1 VLQGNGFNASSNLR
15 VLFGDSENSL
25 TNLTNV
31 IAVTRSNGTFSIG
44 LPIPIGPYTSQPDAN
59 SRFSTFIRISDS
71 TGLSTGTEP
80 FVGVNMQSASLLTQ
94 PERITANAKLTIAG
108 LAVSENGAPL
118 ANANLGFLTLR
129 QPNGTETT
137 VSSQINGLTIV
148 DQIGS
153 LQSDNSVLSD
163 SAGRVKVSFIVPSVD
178 GGTAEVKFT
187 AVQELKA
194 DFEILPKLQLSVD
207 GAKPGETITVVG
219 SSYRSEDVI
228 SVSLD
233 GTKIDTTPS
242 IIKTDKRGS
251 FEAEFVIPLELPGG
265 SVTIVATDSGVTD
278 AKQTP
283 TIASQ
288 LTILGILDTPVEG
301 AQFRP
306 GDTINVTGKGLNAN
320 ETAVISIGGVIIT
333 DQVFTTEANG
343 SYDFSLTMPSLSG
356 GAHKIRV
363 SASTN
368 VAEGGISITSTPIT
382 ISPTEGSVG
391 TKIDIQGSGYQ
402 ANAPISVSIGFVED
416 VTFGNVSA
424 TGEVAMEYIISR
436 PQSPGEK
443 TLTINIGDEKFYKG
457 FNYQLDAE
465 GPAILKA
472 THDGGTGVI
481 SKVGQVVI
489 IKAIQRDDFDIA
501 KRGTYKIGDPS
512 VSESIDSG
520 DLYNDGT
527 HQDEGANDAVW
538 AIPYQVPAGV
548 TTKVDGLPSSVPVQ
562 LTLFDALG
570 NATTQETDIPIQ
582 IDTVAEIKKL
592 NVSGTGKYKVGD
604 KLTITVVG
612 EENCS
617 GTFQIAGVTGKE
629 PLVQGMFANQYRASY
644 TFRGGDRALNAKLI
658 IELTDSYGNVTTQNA
673 EKTITIEEVLQL
685 NRVSLPTRL
694 HGGDRF
700 SVEFFSSS
708 EVTPSLSIS
717 DELLEN
723 PVNPEEIEYNWKP
736 ITLLQ
741 YRALEP
747 EETASSLVSGL
758 TVVEAENM
766 SDDESESEEIMTH
779 YIAFARIP
787 ADLLLSSR
795 MRLVRLMISDKTGKS
810 QTAEIPVDFYGVSSF
825 TLDVPVGISMIHLPL
840 AVTAVNNEKQEIK
853 TVGDLYQVLG
863 GAQKVNLLITYDH
876 RQNAWSSY
884 LGELNRNSQADRII
898 EGDTGIITV
907 LKEHTTLQLYG
918 RSLGDNGVGT
928 ISLQKGLNH
937 VGIPVKNHQVN
948 TVSDLFAL
956 DGFKD
961 NATAIIVPDQGKFKV
976 VAAKGDDGDIPIVG
990 GQSFIV
996 TAKRSSQVQI
1006 GGLAW
1011 SNAFQSKV
1019 NSAPSILTQNGT
1031 PLLVI
1036 NGRLTDEESQSVDEE
1051 ISFTVQR
1058 LNSLSTN
1065 GSHWTNQSIFDLSAK
1080 TRLDGYFS
1088 ATQISFQP
1096 EGLLSVNDVLEVEVA
1111 LSNKDLRVRPIVY
1124 QVTREDLQNGFIM
1137 LPDLVAY
1144 QVPKYSELGHNYP
1157 NPFNPET
1164 WIPYQIATD
1173 SQVELKIYS
1182 SSGQLVRTI
1191 EIGYQ
1196 TAGHYV
1202 SRQRA
1207 IYWDGCND
1215 VGEPIGSGI
1224 YFYVL
1229 RLDSETENR
1238 IFSKKMTIVK

>member
-1 VLQGNGFNASSNLR
+1 
-15 VLFGDSENSL
+15 
-25 TNLTNV
+25 
-31 IAVTRSNGTFSIG
+31 
-44 LPIPIGPYTSQPDAN
+44 
-59 SRFSTFIRISDS
+59 
-71 TGLSTGTEP
+71 
-80 FVGVNMQSASLLTQ
+80 
-94 PERITANAKLTIAG
+94 
-108 LAVSENGAPL
+108 
-118 ANANLGFLTLR
+118 
-129 QPNGTETT
+129 
-137 VSSQINGLTIV
+137 
-148 DQIGS
+148 
-153 LQSDNSVLSD
+153 
-163 SAGRVKVSFIVPSVD
+163 
-178 GGTAEVKFT
+178 
-187 AVQELKA
+187 
-194 DFEILPKLQLSVD
+194 
-207 GAKPGETITVVG
+207 
-219 SSYRSEDVI
+219 
-228 SVSLD
+228 
-233 GTKIDTTPS
+233 
-242 IIKTDKRGS
+242 
-251 FEAEFVIPLELPGG
+251 
-265 SVTIVATDSGVTD
+265 
-278 AKQTP
+278 
-283 TIASQ
+283 
-288 LTILGILDTPVEG
+288 
-301 AQFRP
+301 
-306 GDTINVTGKGLNAN
+306 
-320 ETAVISIGGVIIT
+320 
-333 DQVFTTEANG
+333 
-343 SYDFSLTMPSLSG
+343 
-356 GAHKIRV
+356 
-363 SASTN
+363 
-368 VAEGGISITSTPIT
+368 
-382 ISPTEGSVG
+382 
-391 TKIDIQGSGYQ
+391 
-402 ANAPISVSIGFVED
+402 
-416 VTFGNVSA
+416 
-424 TGEVAMEYIISR
+424 
-436 PQSPGEK
+436 
-443 TLTINIGDEKFYKG
+443 
-457 FNYQLDAE
+457 
-465 GPAILKA
+465 
-472 THDGGTGVI
+472 
-481 SKVGQVVI
+481 
-489 IKAIQRDDFDIA
+489 
-501 KRGTYKIGDPS
+501 
-512 VSESIDSG
+512 
-520 DLYNDGT
+520 
-527 HQDEGANDAVW
+527 
-538 AIPYQVPAGV
+538 
-548 TTKVDGLPSSVPVQ
+548 
-562 LTLFDALG
+562 
-570 NATTQETDIPIQ
+570 
-582 IDTVAEIKKL
+582 
-592 NVSGTGKYKVGD
+592 
-604 KLTITVVG
+604 
-612 EENCS
+612 
-617 GTFQIAGVTGKE
+617 
-629 PLVQGMFANQYRASY
+629 MFANQYRASY

-694 HGGDRF
+694 HSGDRF

-810 QTAEIPVDFYGVSSF
+810 QTAEIPVDFYGVSTF

-863 GAQKVNLLITYDH
+863 GTQKVNLLITYDH

-898 EGDTGIITV
+898 GGDTGIITV
-907 LKEHTTLQLYG
+907 LKEPTTLQLYG

-1031 PLLVI
+1031 PLLVM

-1051 ISFTVQR
+1051 ISFTARR

-1080 TRLDGYFS
+1080 TRLDGHFS
-1088 ATQISFQP
+1088 ATQINFQP

-1111 LSNKDLRVRPIVY
+1111 LSNKELRVRPIVY

-1144 QVPKYSELGHNYP
+1144 QVPEYSGLGHNYP

-1164 WIPYQIATD
+1164 WIPYQIATN

-1191 EIGYQ
+1191 DLGYQ